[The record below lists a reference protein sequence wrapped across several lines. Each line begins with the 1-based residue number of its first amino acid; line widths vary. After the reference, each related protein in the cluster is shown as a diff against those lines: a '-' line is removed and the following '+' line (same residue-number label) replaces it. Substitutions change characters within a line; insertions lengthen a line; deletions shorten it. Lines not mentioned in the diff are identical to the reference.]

1 MFRKNQEIE
10 LEGKVEQVTK
20 CLICGAESQKLLF
33 IGQDDRYGYPYN
45 FPVVECMKCG
55 LAYLAVRPHSDELSK
70 IYQKYYITNIKEG
83 MINGNEKN
91 WKIKLKKL
99 PLKPLY
105 RFCVNPRENLYH
117 GLDIGPNK
125 RVLDIGSGIGT
136 DGARQIQRQ
145 GSDWFAVEVDANI
158 CDILRSEG
166 FSHFCGTLE
175 EFYQTNPEPFDYI
188 ILSQVL
194 EHIYEPKQF
203 FKILHALICNN
214 GKIILSCPNYDSFLK
229 KQFGISWLHWHIPFH
244 VAHYNYHT
252 LNLIAQITGFRIN
265 KFFTISPITWYYAQL
280 QVAKGNPYSDQWHG
294 KPIIRLQQRLL
305 DLRLSRIHQLNQ
317 GDALVAELAVA

>member
-83 MINGNEKN
+83 ISNGNKKD
-91 WKIKLKKL
+91 WKIKLKKF

-125 RVLDIGSGIGT
+125 RVLDIGSGIAT

-145 GSDWFAVEVDANI
+145 GSDWFAVEIDANI

-166 FSHFCGTLE
+166 FSHFCGTLRNSIK
-175 EFYQTNPEPFDYI
+175 QTGTF
-188 ILSQVL
+188 
-194 EHIYEPKQF
+194 
-203 FKILHALICNN
+203 
-214 GKIILSCPNYDSFLK
+214 
-229 KQFGISWLHWHIPFH
+229 
-244 VAHYNYHT
+244 
-252 LNLIAQITGFRIN
+252 
-265 KFFTISPITWYYAQL
+265 
-280 QVAKGNPYSDQWHG
+280 
-294 KPIIRLQQRLL
+294 
-305 DLRLSRIHQLNQ
+305 
-317 GDALVAELAVA
+317 